1 MPCFSARRKAKQLNE
16 RQAQKEGIHMLTR
29 YLESV
34 RRSLFDG
41 EITPFDYDG
50 IVKRALGDAL
60 SAHSITYTEWAH
72 LYYQYIG

>member
-1 MPCFSARRKAKQLNE
+1 
-16 RQAQKEGIHMLTR
+16 MLTR

-34 RRSLFDG
+34 RKSLFDG